1 MEMSEKSRKILLVL
15 TDASPQDDQDAGE
28 GAFYKNKEY
37 TDLLAVQDT
46 TREVQELKRKG
57 IQVIGIFMGSERGGQ
72 VAGKIFGRNLVKIK
86 MIGEFS
92 DAVGKVLQE
101 VIGG

>member
-1 MEMSEKSRKILLVL
+1 
-15 TDASPQDDQDAGE
+15 
-28 GAFYKNKEY
+28 
-37 TDLLAVQDT
+37 
-46 TREVQELKRKG
+46 
-57 IQVIGIFMGSERGGQ
+57 MGSERGGQ